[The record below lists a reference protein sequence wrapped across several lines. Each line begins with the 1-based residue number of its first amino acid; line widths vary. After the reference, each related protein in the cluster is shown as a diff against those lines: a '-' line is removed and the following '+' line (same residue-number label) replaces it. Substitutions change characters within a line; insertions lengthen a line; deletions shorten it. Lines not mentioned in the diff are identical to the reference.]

1 MKNFKNFM
9 ALLLLCTTIFSSTNI
24 YSVYADE
31 QIKIFIDGEQLM
43 TEDTPFLT
51 DGRTLVPFRAIFEK
65 LDFEVRWESEAKQ
78 INAERRK
85 DKKRIRCNIQTIENR
100 MIVMLDDYVTESNGF
115 VNDTSFEVPPQI
127 VSGKTYI
134 PLRAVSEALGCDVE
148 WNGNTKTITII
159 AKDKLP
165 TKIEVEDNT
174 VITPNVTETVTEET
188 TSSIVTIE
196 AEQKPVVIYSD
207 DNKPVVGDTPGNIL
221 KDPNDHNYL
230 GSGKYTN
237 AYMYGSI
244 GQCAWY
250 AKGRFCE
257 VHGINLYLNDY
268 DFGSYKEHLTNVEK
282 YDDLKAITDVNN
294 IQGNTIAIFIPKDS
308 REIGHM
314 VYVEYVER
322 DSNGKPINVYITETN
337 GPNTLNRG
345 QFDPGYDGV
354 VQKMTFEDFK
364 NRSQVNELAGYI
376 AANK

>member
-9 ALLLLCTTIFSSTNI
+9 ALLLLCTTIFSSINI

-43 TEDTPFLT
+43 TEDTPFLSN
-51 DGRTLVPFRAIFEK
+51 GRTLVPFRAIFEK
-65 LDFEVRWESEAKQ
+65 LNFEVSWVAEGKQ

-85 DKKRIRCNIQTIENR
+85 DKKRIRCNIQTIENK

-115 VNDTSFEVPPQI
+115 VNVSSFDVPPQI

-134 PLRAVSEALGCDVE
+134 PLRAVSEALGCDVD
-148 WNGNTKTITII
+148 WNGNTKTITIT

-165 TKIEVEDNT
+165 TKKEIEDNT

-188 TSSIVTIE
+188 TSSIVTTE
-196 AEQKPVVIYSD
+196 TEQKPVVIYSD

-221 KDPNDHNYL
+221 KDPNDPNHFDNI
-230 GSGKYTN
+230 KYTDTYRHGN
-237 AYMYGSI
+237 I
-244 GQCAWY
+244 GQCTWY
-250 AKGRFCE
+250 AECRFYE
-257 VHGINLYLNDY
+257 VYGIKLY
-268 DFGSYKEHLTNVEK
+268 SYLLGGIKECLTNAPEHN
-282 YDDLKAITDVNN
+282 DLKVIIDIDN
-294 IQGNTIAIFIPKDS
+294 IQSNTIAVFTPKDLS
-308 REIGHM
+308 KSGHM

-322 DSNGKPINVYITETN
+322 DSNGEPINVYITETN

>member
-31 QIKIFIDGEQLM
+31 QIKIFIDGEQLI
-43 TEDTPFLT
+43 TEDTPFLSN
-51 DGRTLVPFRAIFEK
+51 GRTLVPFRAIFEK
-65 LDFEVRWESEAKQ
+65 LGFEVSWVAEGKQ

-85 DKKRIRCNIQTIENR
+85 DNKRIRCNIQTIENK

-115 VNDTSFEVPPQI
+115 VNVSSFEVPPQI

-148 WNGNTKTITII
+148 WNGNTKTITIT

-165 TKIEVEDNT
+165 TKKEVEDNT
-174 VITPNVTETVTEET
+174 VITPNVAETVTEET
-188 TSSIVTIE
+188 TSSILTTE
-196 AEQKPVVIYSD
+196 TEQKPVVIYSD

-221 KDPNDHNYL
+221 KDPNDPNHFDNI
-230 GSGKYTN
+230 KYTDTYRHGN
-237 AYMYGSI
+237 I

-250 AKGRFCE
+250 AECRFYE
-257 VHGINLYLNDY
+257 VHNIKIYSYNFGEYKDTLINAAKHN
-268 DFGSYKEHLTNVEK
+268 
-282 YDDLKAITDVNN
+282 DLKVITDINAIQNN
-294 IQGNTIAIFIPKDS
+294 VIAVFIPKDS
-308 REIGHM
+308 TMIGHE

-322 DSNGKPINVYITETN
+322 DSDNKPINIYLTETN
-337 GPNTLNRG
+337 GYNTLNKNK
-345 QFDPGYDGV
+345 FDFGYDGV
-354 VQKMTFEDFK
+354 VQKMAFNEFIK
-364 NRSQVNELAGYI
+364 RSPNLELAGYI

>member
-9 ALLLLCTTIFSSTNI
+9 ALLLLCATIFSSTNI

-43 TEDTPFLT
+43 TEDTPFLSN
-51 DGRTLVPFRAIFEK
+51 GRTLVPFRAIFEK
-65 LDFEVRWESEAKQ
+65 LGFEVRWESEAKQ

-100 MIVMLDDYVTESNGF
+100 MIVMLDDYVTESNNF

-127 VSGKTYI
+127 VNGKTYI
-134 PLRAVSEALGCDVE
+134 PLRAVSEALGCDVD
-148 WNGNTKTITII
+148 WNGNTKTITIT

-165 TKIEVEDNT
+165 TKKEVEDNT
-174 VITPNVTETVTEET
+174 VITPNVAETVTEET
-188 TSSIVTIE
+188 TSSVITTE
-196 AEQKPVVIYSD
+196 TEQKPVVIYSD

-221 KDPNDHNYL
+221 KDPNDTNYL

>member
-9 ALLLLCTTIFSSTNI
+9 ALLLLCTTIFSNTNI

-51 DGRTLVPFRAIFEK
+51 NGRTLVPFRAIFEK
-65 LDFEVRWESEAKQ
+65 LGFEVSWVAEGKQ

-85 DKKRIRCNIQTIENR
+85 DKKRIRCNIQTIENK
-100 MIVMLDDYVTESNGF
+100 MIVMLDDYIEESNGF
-115 VNDTSFEVPPQI
+115 VNVSSFDVPPQI

-134 PLRAVSEALGCDVE
+134 PLRAVSEALGCDVD
-148 WNGNTKTITII
+148 WNGNTKTITIT
-159 AKDKLP
+159 ANDKLP
-165 TKIEVEDNT
+165 TKKEIEDNT
-174 VITPNVTETVTEET
+174 VITPNVAETVTEET
-188 TSSIVTIE
+188 TSSIVTTE
-196 AEQKPVVIYSD
+196 TEQKPVVIYSD

-221 KDPNDHNYL
+221 KDPDNFDPLNVD
-230 GSGKYTN
+230 SYTDT
-237 AYMYGSI
+237 YRLGSI
-244 GQCAWY
+244 GVCAWY
-250 AKGRFCE
+250 AKNRFYE
-257 VHGINLYLNDY
+257 VHDINLHLYHLGAIKDCLNNAL
-268 DFGSYKEHLTNVEK
+268 EH
-282 YDDLKAITDVNN
+282 DDLKVITDINN
-294 IQGNTIAIFIPKDS
+294 VQGNVIAVFISKDLNHP
-308 REIGHM
+308 GHM
-314 VYVEYVER
+314 EYVEYVER
-322 DSNGKPINVYITETN
+322 DSNGNPINVYITETN

>member
-43 TEDTPFLT
+43 TEDTPFLSN
-51 DGRTLVPFRAIFEK
+51 GRTLVPFRAIFEK

-85 DKKRIRCNIQTIENR
+85 DKKRIRCNIQTIENK

-115 VNDTSFEVPPQI
+115 VNVSSFDVPPQI

-134 PLRAVSEALGCDVE
+134 PLRAVSEALGCDVD
-148 WNGNTKTITII
+148 WNGNTKTITIT

-165 TKIEVEDNT
+165 TKKEVEDNT
-174 VITPNVTETVTEET
+174 VITPNVAETVTEET
-188 TSSIVTIE
+188 TSSVITTE
-196 AEQKPVVIYSD
+196 TEQKPVVIYSD

-221 KDPNDHNYL
+221 KDTSNFDLLSVN
-230 GSGKYTN
+230 SYTDI
-237 AYMYGSI
+237 YSYGNI

-250 AKGRFCE
+250 AEARFCE
-257 VHGINLYLNDY
+257 VTGIKLYSYKY
-268 DFGSYKEHLTNVEK
+268 DFGSYKEHLTNVAK

-294 IQGNTIAIFIPKDS
+294 IQGNTIAVFVPKDS
-308 REIGHM
+308 REVGHM

-322 DSNGKPINVYITETN
+322 DSNDKPINVYITETN

>member
-9 ALLLLCTTIFSSTNI
+9 ALLLLCTTIFSNTNI

-51 DGRTLVPFRAIFEK
+51 NGRTLVPFRAIFEK
-65 LDFEVRWESEAKQ
+65 LGFEVSWVAEGKQ

-85 DKKRIRCNIQTIENR
+85 DKKRIRCNIQTIENK
-100 MIVMLDDYVTESNGF
+100 MIVMLDDYIEESNGF
-115 VNDTSFEVPPQI
+115 VNVSSFDVPPQI

-134 PLRAVSEALGCDVE
+134 PLRAVSEALGCDVD

-174 VITPNVTETVTEET
+174 IITPNVTETITEET
-188 TSSIVTIE
+188 TSSVIITE

-244 GQCAWY
+244 GQCTWY
-250 AKGRFCE
+250 AEARFCE
-257 VHGINLYLNDY
+257 VHNIKLYLY
-268 DFGSYKEHLTNVEK
+268 QLGGIKECLTNALEHN
-282 YDDLKAITDVNN
+282 DLNVITDINN
-294 IQGNTIAIFIPKDS
+294 IESNTIAVFTPKDLS
-308 REIGHM
+308 KLGHM

-322 DSNGKPINVYITETN
+322 DSNGNPINVYITE
-337 GPNTLNRG
+337 GNTLGEGKFNP
-345 QFDPGYDGV
+345 QYDGV
-354 VQKMTFEDFK
+354 VKEMTFEDFK
-364 NRSQVNELAGYI
+364 NNPQANILAGYI